1 MSVIRAGDSVHV
13 YYYGEAN
20 SVRSLRGTV
29 QERDQ
34 WGVTVVSLTGDL
46 QEFPITS
53 IQRLILIEAKED
65 RFPE

>member
-1 MSVIRAGDSVHV
+1 
-13 YYYGEAN
+13 
-20 SVRSLRGTV
+20 
-29 QERDQ
+29 
-34 WGVTVVSLTGDL
+34 VTVVSLTGDL